1 MPFILRRKNAGWVAR
16 TVLLDL
22 ILLCEVAF
30 PSAVHP
36 SLVLNIGLL
45 CPFLAKEAEQTKA
58 TITWML
64 CRVRDSPSKPEAQ
77 AHGVGTVGLGRTL
90 LVARRS

>member
-1 MPFILRRKNAGWVAR
+1 MGCEDCFVGSYSV
-16 TVLLDL
+16 
-22 ILLCEVAF
+22 CEVAF

-45 CPFLAKEAEQTKA
+45 RPFLAKEAEQTKA
-58 TITWML
+58 TITRML

-77 AHGVGTVGLGRTL
+77 AHGVGAVGLGRTL
-90 LVARRS
+90 VVRDPGGTLPWVLWG

>member
-1 MPFILRRKNAGWVAR
+1 M
-16 TVLLDL
+16 LDL

-64 CRVRDSPSKPEAQ
+64 CRVRDSPGKPEAQ